1 MKKYK
6 IQNRIPKI
14 SHACVTLRSA
24 SRVIMIRKKLH
35 DPDSKQYTHFIN
47 YLCGFFE

>member
-6 IQNRIPKI
+6 IQNRSPKI
-14 SHACVTLRSA
+14 SHAYVTLRSA
-24 SRVIMIRKKLH
+24 SRVTMIRKKLH
-35 DPDSKQYTHFIN
+35 DPDSKQYAFID

>member
-6 IQNRIPKI
+6 IQNRSSKI

-35 DPDSKQYTHFIN
+35 NPDPKQYTF
-47 YLCGFFE
+47 YKLSVWVF